1 MDGLILDAGIPDRA
15 APFVPPVC
23 LSPMTV
29 QVLVIALVVLLGV
42 VLFPAKSPRR

>member
-1 MDGLILDAGIPDRA
+1 MDGLILDAGVPDRA

-29 QVLVIALVVLLGV
+29 QVLAIALIVLLCT
-42 VLFPAKSPRR
+42 VLCPAKGPHR